1 MEIGT
6 ACYIQKYGRTLM
18 LLRPIIGADKKKDFQ
33 GGLYLPPGG
42 HREPFD
48 KSFMACAKR
57 EVREETGLRV
67 KPAFRG
73 VVTFDNSKRKFKD
86 GKPHED
92 WEVHIFTAN
101 DYSGRLR
108 EDPSIGKLEWV
119 LNSSLKILKIHEGDR
134 LILDWIE
141 LPRVFD
147 AKIAYKGESVS
158 MFEVIY
164 R

>member
-57 EVREETGLRV
+57 EVREETGLIV
-67 KPAFRG
+67 KPLFRG
-73 VVTFDNSKRKFKD
+73 IVTFDNANRKFKD
-86 GKPHED
+86 GKSHED

-108 EDPSIGKLEWV
+108 EKPSIGRLEWV
-119 LNSSLKILKIHEGDR
+119 LDSELRNLNMHEGDK
-134 LILDWIE
+134 LILDWINS
-141 LPRVFD
+141 PRIFN
-147 AKIAYKGESVS
+147 AKIEYIGKHVAMYQVT
-158 MFEVIY
+158 Y
-164 R
+164 Q